1 MLHIFL
7 FYIIGQEQRSH
18 IMDENFRFIRNYH
31 LDFKFH
37 DDPVA
42 CQTYPFT
49 GWNGPMLKFSLSLIH
64 NASLMAFNFSAYKL
78 LKCLGI
84 LISKLHCRN
93 RSFRVIFKISTQY
106 IMLDI
111 TSWKSNFFQCAHI
124 IDRRTRSTK
133 KNIQWP
139 LDVKI
144 FPKNQLE
151 SSHPSFLKL

>member
-7 FYIIGQEQRSH
+7 FYIIGQEQRSN

-64 NASLMAFNFSAYKL
+64 NASLMASNFSAYKL

-84 LISKLHCRN
+84 LISKLHCRYLY
-93 RSFRVIFKISTQY
+93 SI
-106 IMLDI
+106 LCW
-111 TSWKSNFFQCAHI
+111 TSRHEKVTFFNAHI
-124 IDRRTRSTK
+124 SLIGGHGQLR
-133 KNIQWP
+133 
-139 LDVKI
+139 KI
-144 FPKNQLE
+144 YNGPWM
-151 SSHPSFLKL
+151 